1 MPLEKL
7 AILMLVVVTTS
18 SLAASR
24 PGTEETKKNT
34 KEEEERLAK
43 MLELTR
49 TASPPSDTVAPSPG
63 GPISC
68 TAACMD
74 ICMVLEP
81 LSDRVC
87 EIGCEINTDIC
98 KYNLQS
104 KPDMVF
110 NTVLVA
116 SVATVSAD
124 IWQSISCFSER
135 ISSEELLD
143 LVICF
148 PLQQLGQFA
157 LCLWNFF
164 CLPLSPADSY
174 YLSYTYDDA
183 DDSDSDSYLSSAAGC
198 YSGYDPYSD
207 DHSD

>member
-1 MPLEKL
+1 M
-7 AILMLVVVTTS
+7 S

-24 PGTEETKKNT
+24 RGTEETKKNT

-43 MLELTR
+43 MLELSR

-63 GPISC
+63 GPITC

-81 LSDRVC
+81 FSDRAC
-87 EIGCEINTDIC
+87 EIGCEYRVCGTH
-98 KYNLQS
+98 KQTGEVAE
-104 KPDMVF
+104 PEMVF

-183 DDSDSDSYLSSAAGC
+183 DDSDSDSYLSSAGGC